1 MGDVVY
7 MTREKYEELEQELE
21 DLKKNRRKE
30 VAENLEYA
38 KSLGDLS
45 ENAEYQEARDL
56 QATVERRISELEGI
70 LTSAQIVSKHEGT
83 GLVNV
88 GSLVSVRKKGE
99 KEAREYSIV
108 GSEESDTASGKI
120 SNRSPLGE
128 ALMGRKKGEV
138 VTLSTPKGTVEYEI
152 VRVG

>member
-7 MTREKYEELEQELE
+7 MTREKYEELERELE

-70 LTSAQIVSKHEGT
+70 LKSAEIVSKQGGG

-99 KEAREYSIV
+99 KEAREYTIV

-138 VTLSTPKGTVEYEI
+138 VTLSTPKGKVEYEI
-152 VRVG
+152 VSVG